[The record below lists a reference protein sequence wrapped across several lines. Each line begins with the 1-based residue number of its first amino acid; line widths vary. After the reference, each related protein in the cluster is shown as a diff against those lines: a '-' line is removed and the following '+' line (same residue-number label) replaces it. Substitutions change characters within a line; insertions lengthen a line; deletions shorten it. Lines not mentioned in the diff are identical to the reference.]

1 MELESL
7 SKKEL
12 EDIYVEC
19 LLKEKIIINAK
30 NLNHKIDEYI
40 QKYMK
45 DRIENKCINEGFI
58 KEDSLNIINKSVGA
72 IKNSRFYGE
81 VSYDILYKAQ
91 ICNPVVGNVI
101 DCKVK
106 FVNKLGLLGNNG
118 PLVIIV
124 GKQFHK
130 NSNILDKINVDDIV
144 KVEVIAKKFSLNDKD
159 IKIIAKLYNVNENEV
174 NENII
179 DDKKDF
185 TLGDIDDDDKS
196 VDKNDTIY
204 NDDSMKEIDDDFIDE
219 DDLDEDDFEDDFE
232 DDDMEDDEEDEED
245 KELIIDG
252 LQDNEINDD
261 DLPEDEQT
269 LDDDDDF

>member
-19 LLKEKIIINAK
+19 LLQEKIIVNAK
-30 NLNHKIDEYI
+30 NLNSNIGDYI
-40 QKYMK
+40 NKYMK
-45 DRIENKCINEGFI
+45 ERIENKCINEGFI
-58 KEDSLNIINKSVGA
+58 KEDSINIINRSVGS

-130 NSNILDKINVDDIV
+130 NSGILDKINVDDIV
-144 KVEVIAKKFSLNDKD
+144 KVEVIAKKFSLNDKE
-159 IKIIAKLYNVNENEV
+159 IKVIAKLYNVNENEV

-179 DDKKDF
+179 DDKKDL

-196 VDKNDTIY
+196 IDKNDINY
-204 NDDSMKEIDDDFIDE
+204 NDSGKEIEDDFM
-219 DDLDEDDFEDDFE
+219 DDDDFEDDLDDDDFD
-232 DDDMEDDEEDEED
+232 DDDMEDDEEED
-245 KELIIDG
+245 KELMING
-252 LQDNEINDD
+252 LQDDEINDD

-269 LDDDDDF
+269 LDEDDDF